1 MCALPFSLE
10 CDRAAVAQNP
20 IQLRAIRWHAWSVPK
35 QNRSLDRGISL
46 MEALAQRESLSLAEL
61 HRITGLP
68 KSTIRRLMATLVGRS
83 IARRSLADG
92 RYRINVTLPHISPKV
107 VPRELALIA
116 DTAMTHALALTRTVG
131 WPSDLH
137 ILDGTAMQIID
148 STRVFSPFQLY
159 RGQLNRHVNL
169 FGSASGIACLS
180 LRSEGEVRA
189 LHQATEGNRIW
200 GLARLGIAFADYL
213 PILEGARRRGYGTRL
228 SNELGETPFD
238 DLLAAIAV
246 PIGPQGRSLGA
257 LTLLW
262 PRSFASPET
271 FASRHLDA
279 LQQAA
284 DAINRALDGTVTEA
298 AGDES

>member
-1 MCALPFSLE
+1 ML
-10 CDRAAVAQNP
+10 
-20 IQLRAIRWHAWSVPK
+20 K

-61 HRITGLP
+61 HKATGLP
-68 KSTIRRLMATLVGRS
+68 KSTIRRLMSTLVARS

-107 VPRELALIA
+107 VPRDLALIA
-116 DTAMTHALALTRTVG
+116 DKAMPHALALTRTVG

-137 ILDGTAMQIID
+137 VLDGTAMQIVD

-180 LRSEGEVRA
+180 LRGESEVRA
-189 LHQATEGNRIW
+189 LHRATAGDRIW
-200 GLARLGIAFADYL
+200 GLARLGIAFEDYL
-213 PILEGARRRGYGTRL
+213 TILERARRRGYGTRL
-228 SNELGETPFD
+228 SNDLGETPFD

-246 PIGPQGRSLGA
+246 PIGPQARSLGA

-262 PRSFASPET
+262 PRNFASPET
-271 FASRHLDA
+271 FASSHLEA

-284 DAINRALDGTVTEA
+284 VAINRTLDGTVANTA
-298 AGDES
+298 RSKS